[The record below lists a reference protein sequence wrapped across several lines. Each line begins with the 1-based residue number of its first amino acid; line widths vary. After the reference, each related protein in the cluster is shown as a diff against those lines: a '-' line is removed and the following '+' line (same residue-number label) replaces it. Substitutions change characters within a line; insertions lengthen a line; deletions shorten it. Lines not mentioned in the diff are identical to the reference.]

1 MNDAGVWA
9 VVKES
14 MRGGDRDFTSMGMR
28 RAVVLLSIPMVL
40 EMAMESLFALVD
52 VFFVSRLGMAAV
64 AVVGLTEG
72 VMMLV
77 YSVAW
82 GLGAGITAVVARRT
96 GEKDKEGADIAAVQG
111 IYIAIALGLLFAVP
125 GLFFAPQVL
134 QAMGASPEVLAMGTP
149 FMRIMLGS
157 NMVILLVFGI
167 NAIFRGAGNAALAMR
182 SLWIGN
188 IINMV
193 LDPLL
198 IFGWWLF
205 PEMGVTGAAVATVI
219 GRGCASALPMLAPVR
234 WPKPREDRRTALSP
248 SPGGRCGTSS
258 AFPQPPPAQFL
269 IASASWVFLVRIVA
283 GFGRRCR
290 GRLYHR
296 GAHHHLRACCP
307 RGAWPTRH
315 PPWWARTSVRKPP
328 RPCRTQR
335 LALRTL
341 QHGLYVADGGLCSSR
356 SHRGLS
362 GCSPRG
368 RRPCASV
375 CRLCAW

>member
-64 AVVGLTEG
+64 AVVGLAEG

-149 FMRIMLGS
+149 FMR
-157 NMVILLVFGI
+157 
-167 NAIFRGAGNAALAMR
+167 
-182 SLWIGN
+182 
-188 IINMV
+188 
-193 LDPLL
+193 
-198 IFGWWLF
+198 
-205 PEMGVTGAAVATVI
+205 
-219 GRGCASALPMLAPVR
+219 
-234 WPKPREDRRTALSP
+234 
-248 SPGGRCGTSS
+248 
-258 AFPQPPPAQFL
+258 
-269 IASASWVFLVRIVA
+269 
-283 GFGRRCR
+283 
-290 GRLYHR
+290 
-296 GAHHHLRACCP
+296 
-307 RGAWPTRH
+307 
-315 PPWWARTSVRKPP
+315 
-328 RPCRTQR
+328 
-335 LALRTL
+335 
-341 QHGLYVADGGLCSSR
+341 
-356 SHRGLS
+356 
-362 GCSPRG
+362 
-368 RRPCASV
+368 
-375 CRLCAW
+375 